1 MEWKNYINFRDYLNA
16 HPLVA
21 KEYENL
27 KIQLCGEYA
36 GCREEYTAHKHDFI
50 QSILNPF

>member
-36 GCREEYTAHKHDFI
+36 DCREEYTAHKHDFI